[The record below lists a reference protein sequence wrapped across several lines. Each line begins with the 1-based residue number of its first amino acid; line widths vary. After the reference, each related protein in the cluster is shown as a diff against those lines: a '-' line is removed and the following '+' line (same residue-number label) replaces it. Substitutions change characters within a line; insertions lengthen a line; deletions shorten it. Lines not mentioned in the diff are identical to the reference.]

1 MRTRHAAPNLACLIA
16 LVAVAGCSA
25 GRDGANSP
33 GAATAPSP
41 STGGSASS
49 GPGATVVMPA
59 GSVRVG
65 PVSVVPPAGWRVIRE
80 SPGRGAD
87 PDSLCMAPAGN
98 TSQVFGCAGIQFY
111 WGGHLPGAE
120 TSTYRVNQADG
131 WYHASDVE
139 PCPVGQTNSGGNLN
153 AVMPGGKPVV
163 DELRSAGL
171 HEADYDKWG
180 ASCRDGATFTPEAW
194 YLPTAKVLV
203 QDYLSHPE
211 TGPVLSSIRFASDGV
226 DLPEEPETYIGTM
239 KALSAETMTI
249 QPFQEILNG
258 RAGKRYAAAHSLGYP
273 FPGGVYDAAYGD
285 PIDVTIDGS
294 TLCVGNTLVSG
305 TSYPPSVVDCSAFGG
320 HKNVPVRVWLDDDGR
335 ALQVSEQY
343 RP

>member
-1 MRTRHAAPNLACLIA
+1 MRTRRAAPTLACLIA
-16 LVAVAGCSA
+16 LVAVVGCSV
-25 GRDGANSP
+25 GRDAASSP
-33 GAATAPSP
+33 GAASATSP

-49 GPGATVVMPA
+49 GPGTTVVTPA

-111 WGGHLPGAE
+111 WGGRLPGAE

-139 PCPVGQTNSGGNLN
+139 PCPVGQTSSGGNLN

-171 HEADYDKWG
+171 HEADYDKWE

-226 DLPEEPETYIGTM
+226 DLPEEPQTYIGTM
-239 KALSAETMTI
+239 KSLSGETLTI
-249 QPFQEILNG
+249 QPLKEILDG
-258 RAGKRYAAAHSLGYP
+258 RAGKRYAAAHGLDYP
-273 FPGGVYDAAYGD
+273 FPGGVYYAADGE
-285 PIDVTIDGS
+285 PIEVTINGS
-294 TLCVGNTLVSG
+294 TLCVGSLLVSG
-305 TSYPPSVVDCSAFGG
+305 TSYPPSVVDCSAFEG
-320 HKNVPVRVWLDDDGR
+320 HNNVPVRVWLDDDGG
-335 ALQVSEQY
+335 ASQVSEQY